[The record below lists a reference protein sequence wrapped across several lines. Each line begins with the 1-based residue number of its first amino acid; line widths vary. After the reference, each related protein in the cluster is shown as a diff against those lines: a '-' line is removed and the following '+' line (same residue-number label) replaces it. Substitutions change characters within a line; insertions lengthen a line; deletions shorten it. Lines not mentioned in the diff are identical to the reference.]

1 MTGASCKW
9 ARPLLG
15 SHFLSVFRLISDSR
29 LCGQKEAVEVQSAL
43 GRGPSPSAPSLGRR
57 AQRPTLIGRACLAG
71 RGVSG
76 NVRTWAVLRSKQ
88 GQGNHRLGPG
98 LRAPRGGG
106 VDVLLPAGLRPLTV
120 PPSVL
125 VRLGHGSPP
134 SHPAHPSPWAG
145 PLPANA
151 PQGTLLPVTRLSLP
165 TTPTPALTAPGA
177 PFRRRPLSRRPPGR
191 TCLTYLQVR
200 FVKRPSPLPET
211 RPVCPLQ
218 CPGA

>member
-15 SHFLSVFRLISDSR
+15 SRFLSVFRLISDSR
-29 LCGQKEAVEVQSAL
+29 LCGRKEAVEVQSAL

-57 AQRPTLIGRACLAG
+57 AQRPTLIGCACLAG

-98 LRAPRGGG
+98 LPAPRGGD
-106 VDVLLPAGLRPLTV
+106 VDVLLPAGLRPLAV

-125 VRLGHGSPP
+125 VRLGHRSPP
-134 SHPAHPSPWAG
+134 GHPARPSPWAG

-165 TTPTPALTAPGA
+165 TTPTPALHSAGGTLQKAPSLTSPSWTHVSYLLAGSFCQA
-177 PFRRRPLSRRPPGR
+177 PISPP
-191 TCLTYLQVR
+191 
-200 FVKRPSPLPET
+200 
-211 RPVCPLQ
+211 
-218 CPGA
+218 